1 MEAFFLLAFAS
12 ALVLLTLNFGLRT
25 LDSLSEGD
33 VGLIAIDGVRTVACA
48 GGAVALVA
56 IAIGRLA

>member
-12 ALVLLTLNFGLRT
+12 ALILLTLNFGLRM
-25 LDSLSEGD
+25 LDSLSDGD
-33 VGLIAIDGVRTVACA
+33 VGLIAVDGVRTVVCA
-48 GGAVALVA
+48 SGAIALVA